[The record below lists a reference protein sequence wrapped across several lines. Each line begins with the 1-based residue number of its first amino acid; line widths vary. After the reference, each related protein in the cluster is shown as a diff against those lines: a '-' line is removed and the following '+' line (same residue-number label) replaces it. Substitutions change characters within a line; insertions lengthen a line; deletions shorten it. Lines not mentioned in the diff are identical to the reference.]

1 MDRFIKDLILQILAM
16 MAEQER
22 MESKR
27 RQQQGIALAKAKGH
41 YRGRPVD
48 YSPVSRD

>member
-1 MDRFIKDLILQILAM
+1 M